1 MACNNVVLPFAGI
14 GRAVAVRL
22 SHAGAQVVAVSRTQA
37 DLESLQ
43 KEVEAAW
50 LPPAQPVP
58 SCGSPL
64 ASAWLGPWFWFFSS
78 LKEILSSW
86 RVMPGWLP
94 VAQRKDGFASETAI

>member
-14 GRAVAVRL
+14 GRAVAVQL
-22 SHAGAQVVAVSRTQA
+22 SHAGAQVVAVSRTQT

-64 ASAWLGPWFWFFSS
+64 ASAWLGPRFFSS

-94 VAQRKDGFASETAI
+94 AAQRKDGFASETGI